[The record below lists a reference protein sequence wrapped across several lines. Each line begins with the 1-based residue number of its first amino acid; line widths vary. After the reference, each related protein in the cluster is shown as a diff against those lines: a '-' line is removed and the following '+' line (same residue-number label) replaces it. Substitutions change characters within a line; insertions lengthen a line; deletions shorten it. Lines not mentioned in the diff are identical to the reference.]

1 MIWDVEAAQLEV
13 ANYPKRSFLEVL
25 VEIGGV
31 GPEFVRMA
39 RLQKVCIAEKLAL
52 LQELWSPKTFFA
64 TGKKLRGIIDA
75 EMSRIK
81 STAITPPK
89 TLAVPMPLDIVV
101 DGESVKSISTNGR
114 STH

>member
-1 MIWDVEAAQLEV
+1 MTPQT
-13 ANYPKRSFLEVL
+13 
-25 VEIGGV
+25 VEIDLGAIIGCV
-31 GPEFVRMA
+31 DEFSEASSGFKQLADSLTRVETAIATTRTMA
-39 RLQKVCIAEKLAL
+39 TDMRDR
-52 LQELWSPKTFFA
+52 FFA

-75 EMSRIK
+75 EMARIK

-114 STH
+114 FTH